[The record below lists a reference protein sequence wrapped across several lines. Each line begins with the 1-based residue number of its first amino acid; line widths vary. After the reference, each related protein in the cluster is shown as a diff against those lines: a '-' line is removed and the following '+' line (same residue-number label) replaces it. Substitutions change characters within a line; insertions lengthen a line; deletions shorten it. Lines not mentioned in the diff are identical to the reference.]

1 VKRDI
6 PTAPVAAGSLV
17 AGYLVARESGV
28 RPLGGGV
35 LAPAGGWCTREWSRR
50 SGAPRAGALLGVYAA
65 AFAGTHPLAKRIG
78 AWPAVFAGAAVS
90 GAAAWVLC
98 DRSGV
103 RRQQRGA

>member
-1 VKRDI
+1 
-6 PTAPVAAGSLV
+6 
-17 AGYLVARESGV
+17 
-28 RPLGGGV
+28 
-35 LAPAGGWCTREWSRR
+35 
-50 SGAPRAGALLGVYAA
+50 VYAA